1 MCLRCDLKRSFRTIA
16 FPSGSLETRGG
27 NGAWEREIRAW
38 EQKKIMKTIVMIPT
52 YNERENIS
60 PLLQQVLEIDKDIG
74 VLVVDD
80 NSPDGTWRIVEDMS
94 EKEPRVHLLRR
105 MKKRGRGTAGIDGL
119 RYALEKGADYI
130 IEMDA
135 DFSHNPK
142 YIPELLRALEK
153 YDVAIGSRFIDG
165 GKDKDRGLLRRLITK
180 AAGMYVRMLLGIK
193 IKDVSSGFRCFRREV
208 LEKIDLDD
216 MVSGGPSIVLELLY
230 KITLNGCSIKEV
242 PIIFEDRRQGK
253 TKLDWITLLE
263 TMVMVLRLRKMKKDG
278 LIKTGTA

>member
-1 MCLRCDLKRSFRTIA
+1 M
-16 FPSGSLETRGG
+16 
-27 NGAWEREIRAW
+27 
-38 EQKKIMKTIVMIPT
+38 QTIVMIPT

-60 PLLQQVLEIDKDIG
+60 HLLQQVLEIDKDIE

-80 NSPDGTWRIVEDMS
+80 NSPDGTWKIVEDMS
-94 EKEPRVHLLRR
+94 KKSPRVHLLHR
-105 MKKRGRGTAGIDGL
+105 KKRKGRGTAGIDGL
-119 RYALEKGADYI
+119 RYAIDKRADYI

-142 YIPELLRALEK
+142 YIPEFLNAVK
-153 YDVAIGSRFIDG
+153 DYDVVIGSRFVKG
-165 GKDKDRGLLRRLITK
+165 GQDKDRGLMRRLITK
-180 AAGMYVRMLLGIK
+180 LAGMYVRMLLAVK
-193 IKDVSSGFRCFRREV
+193 IKDVSSGFRCFRREA

-216 MVSGGPSIVLELLY
+216 MASGGPSIVLELLY
-230 KITLNGCSIKEV
+230 KITLNGFNIKEV
-242 PIIFEDRRQGK
+242 PIVFEDRRQGK